1 MIPVLS
7 LHLSF
12 RASAAVMSFRP
23 SAAVMSSRPEGI
35 ARSGGICRTSSP
47 FHRKR
52 NGKPLMLTKTH
63 SLPFPFLFS
72 LFKRRLIPK
81 AFLSP
86 RAAVERSDS
95 KGRSFGSGLRPTL
108 RMTEATAQYDKKV
121 LPEVRDDVVAGEGGK
136 VGGKFRRIG
145 FPGQGKIADDKT
157 Q

>member
-1 MIPVLS
+1 MLS
-7 LHLSF
+7 
-12 RASAAVMSFRP
+12 
-23 SAAVMSSRPEGI
+23 
-35 ARSGGICRTSSP
+35 
-47 FHRKR
+47 
-52 NGKPLMLTKTH
+52 KTH

-95 KGRSFGSGLRPTL
+95 KGRFLGSGLRPTL
-108 RMTEATAQYDKKV
+108 RMTEATGQDDRANRSEDKKM

-136 VGGKFRRIG
+136 AGGKFRRSG
-145 FPGQGKIADDKT
+145 FPGQGEIADDKT

>member
-1 MIPVLS
+1 M
-7 LHLSF
+7 
-12 RASAAVMSFRP
+12 
-23 SAAVMSSRPEGI
+23 
-35 ARSGGICRTSSP
+35 
-47 FHRKR
+47 
-52 NGKPLMLTKTH
+52 KTH

-72 LFKRRLIPK
+72 LFKRRLIPN

-95 KGRSFGSGLRPTL
+95 KGRSFGSGLRPPL

-136 VGGKFRRIG
+136 TGGKFRRIG
-145 FPGQGKIADDKT
+145 FSGQREIADDET